1 MHIYR
6 LALIGFGNV
15 GQGFA
20 RLISEQ
26 GEQLRERFGF
36 RVSIV
41 AICDLLKG
49 SVYDPD
55 GLDTHELLA
64 SIHTVG
70 TLENVKV
77 PSIGWSVS
85 QTIRESNADIVV
97 ELSYTDLH
105 TGEPALS
112 HIQLALEQGRH
123 VLTSNKGPVAL
134 QYPRLVDLARAHG
147 VELGVE
153 GTVMS
158 GTPALKLGQE
168 LLAATTIERIQGIF
182 NGTTNSILTRME
194 QGFTYEEAL
203 AEAQRQ
209 GYAEADPTADVE
221 GYDTAA
227 KVMILAHLFMNT
239 PLSLD
244 EIDRSGITH
253 LTREAIA
260 QTRDANERWKF
271 LGSVE
276 RAARGVKARVG
287 LVRLPSHHLLASVQG
302 ATNAI
307 MYHTDVL
314 GEVALVGPG
323 AGRVETAFALVCD
336 LIALHRKRGR
346 NS

>member
-105 TGEPALS
+105 TGEP
-112 HIQLALEQGRH
+112 
-123 VLTSNKGPVAL
+123 
-134 QYPRLVDLARAHG
+134 
-147 VELGVE
+147 
-153 GTVMS
+153 MS